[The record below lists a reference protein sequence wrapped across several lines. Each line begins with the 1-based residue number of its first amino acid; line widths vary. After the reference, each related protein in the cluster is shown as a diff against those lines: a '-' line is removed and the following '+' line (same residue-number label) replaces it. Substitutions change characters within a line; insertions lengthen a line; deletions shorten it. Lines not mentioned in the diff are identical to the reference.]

1 MVHLVEKEAVGD
13 SYQKQMLGAIGLY
26 FDLCLNRKLKL
37 RHLYP
42 KRRQHRLP
50 KYLSQQEVKRM
61 IEAAD
66 NIKHRCLL
74 KLLYGAGL
82 RVSEVPAL
90 TLADI
95 DSANMLIHIRDAK
108 GRKDRTVMLS
118 RSLLADLRDYYL
130 QYRPY
135 RFLFEGRTGEAYSA
149 RSVQAVVR
157 QIAEKAKITK
167 TVTPHIL
174 RHSFAAHLVESG
186 TDIRYVQELLGHRSL
201 KTAEIY
207 IHIAD
212 VSKSRVKSPLDQLS

>member
-1 MVHLVEKEAVGD
+1 
-13 SYQKQMLGAIGLY
+13 
-26 FDLCLNRKLKL
+26 
-37 RHLYP
+37 
-42 KRRQHRLP
+42 
-50 KYLSQQEVKRM
+50 M

-66 NIKHRCLL
+66 NIKHRCIL

-82 RVSEVPAL
+82 RVSEVLAL

-130 QYRPY
+130 QYRPH

-157 QIAEKAKITK
+157 QIVEKAKITK

-174 RHSFAAHLVESG
+174 RHSFATHLVESG
-186 TDIRYVQELLGHRSL
+186 TDIRYVQELLGHRSI
-201 KTAEIY
+201 KTTEIY
-207 IHIAD
+207 THITD
-212 VSKSRVKSPLDQLS
+212 ISKSGIKSPLDHLS

>member
-1 MVHLVEKEAVGD
+1 MSD

-50 KYLSQQEVKRM
+50 KYLGQQEVKRM

-66 NIKHRCLL
+66 NIKHRCIL

-95 DSANMLIHIRDAK
+95 DPANMPIHIRYTK
-108 GRKDRTVMLS
+108 YWES
-118 RSLLADLRDYYL
+118 R
-130 QYRPY
+130 
-135 RFLFEGRTGEAYSA
+135 
-149 RSVQAVVR
+149 AVVR
-157 QIAEKAKITK
+157 QAAARAK
-167 TVTPHIL
+167 VGGAVSLHFL
-174 RHSFAAHLVESG
+174 RHSFARHLVEG
-186 TDIRYVQELLGHRSL
+186 GADTLYVQKLLKHRSVRSRKSMCPL
-201 KTAEIY
+201 
-207 IHIAD
+207 
-212 VSKSRVKSPLDQLS
+212 SKSIGIESKAHSTTSCERAAWEAFTAPARACARTIPLPEL